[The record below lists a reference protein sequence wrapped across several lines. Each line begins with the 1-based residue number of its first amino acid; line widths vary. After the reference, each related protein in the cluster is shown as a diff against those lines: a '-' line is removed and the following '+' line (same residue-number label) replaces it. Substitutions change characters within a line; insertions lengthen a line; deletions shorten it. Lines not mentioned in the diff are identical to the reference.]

1 MLLLACICTLTLTV
15 KVVTVSTR
23 LCIKYVF
30 AFIRSLDVISI
41 SRPIL
46 FSLWSY
52 VRDEKNVNWGTG
64 ILFQED
70 AGKILKQLSRHNN
83 KNQIKSTC
91 EVVENILK
99 NYHDAIVLSKTI
111 HAILKRLIS
120 RSNLSKLLQEQQEQ
134 WHQSCKS
141 KVTNSNFHW

>member
-1 MLLLACICTLTLTV
+1 M
-15 KVVTVSTR
+15 
-23 LCIKYVF
+23 
-30 AFIRSLDVISI
+30 
-41 SRPIL
+41 
-46 FSLWSY
+46 
-52 VRDEKNVNWGTG
+52 NWGTG

-141 KVTNSNFHW
+141 KVTNSNFH